1 MSDCIKLSLEGHIA
15 TIQLNNPPANTWTL
29 ESLNLLEQMV
39 HELNENPRV
48 TALIIFSE
56 EERFFSAGADLKL
69 FADVSSEQ
77 ARPVAEA
84 FGQAFET
91 LTEFKGISI
100 AAVNGFALGG
110 GLEVALAC
118 DLRVAEKQ
126 ALLGLPEA
134 AVGLL
139 PCAGGTQNLMWL
151 VGEAWSKRMILLGEK
166 VDAEKAFQIGLV
178 EEVVEQGQAFSM
190 ARELAAKV
198 SQQSPDSVVACK
210 KLIQMNRLSSKN
222 RYAVERDL
230 FLTLFKGQNQNEGV
244 KAFLEKRSPEWRYD

>member
-1 MSDCIKLSLEGHIA
+1 MSDLLKLSLEGHIA

-29 ESLNLLEQMV
+29 ESLKLLQEMV
-39 HELNENPRV
+39 EDLNENPRV

-69 FADVSSEQ
+69 FADVSPEQ
-77 ARPVAEA
+77 ARPMAEA
-84 FGQAFET
+84 FGMAFET

-100 AAVNGFALGG
+100 AAINGFALGG

-118 DLRVAEKQ
+118 DLRVAERQ

-134 AVGLL
+134 SVGLL

-151 VGEAWSKRMILLGEK
+151 VGEAWTKRIILLGEK
-166 VDAEKAFQIGLV
+166 LDAEKACQIGLV
-178 EEVVEQGQAFSM
+178 EEVVEQGQACSM
-190 ARELAAKV
+190 ARELAEKV
-198 SQQSPDSVVACK
+198 SQQSPDSVVASK
-210 KLIQMNRLSSKN
+210 KLIQMNRLSSSN

-230 FLTLFKGQNQNEGV
+230 FLKLFKGQNQNEGV
-244 KAFLEKRSPEWRYD
+244 KAFLEKRSPDWRYE